1 MNKADQKFS
10 SHILSATSDVE
21 IFRNSKVAKA
31 VYLSKQETA
40 NSQFKNIEFTKQYA
54 AVRKWKA
61 IENLDKYLIEFE
73 ANFIK
78 SGGKVLWAR
87 DKEEAQKEISN
98 LLKKNFSKEVYYACA
113 ELGDEIQLS
122 EQLNKDE
129 VKSVSLNDTGAL
141 TSTVIAEANYFIA
154 DPGAIAFMDYT
165 GKLQQA
171 TSKARCIVAI
181 ASITDVLHNLTD
193 LNLFIPLTSSYT
205 KGETINRNTSLLFGS
220 RKTDETEGVQQLY
233 LLLIDNGRS
242 NILADEKARQ
252 TARCIKCGAC
262 AKVCPVSNT
271 TGETEGVYEGPV
283 NAIQAPIIKGYEKY
297 KHLAQ
302 ASTLCGVCTEVCPV
316 NINLHELFIHNRK
329 QIVNRQ
335 LNTQKEKWF
344 YLLWKKTMLNRDKY
358 SLGAFNSNKIVME
371 TVYEKVW
378 GTKENRPAFAKKSFN
393 EMWKERT

>member
-1 MNKADQKFS
+1 MNKADQKFT

-21 IFRNSKVAKA
+21 LYQNRKVAKSA
-31 VYLSKQETA
+31 YFSKQEKA
-40 NSQFKNIEFTKQYA
+40 NNQFKNIEVTKQYA

-87 DKEEAQKEISN
+87 DKEEAQKEIGTV
-98 LLKKNFSKEVYYACA
+98 LKKNFSKEVYYACS

-122 EQLNKDE
+122 EKLNKE
-129 VKSVSLNDTGAL
+129 EIKSVSLDDNVAL
-141 TSTVIAEANYFIA
+141 TSTVIAEASYIIA
-154 DPGAIAFMDYT
+154 DPGAIALMDYS
-165 GKLQQA
+165 GNLQQA
-171 TSKARCIVAI
+171 TSKARCIIAI
-181 ASITDVLHNLTD
+181 ASITDVLHNLID

-205 KGETINRNTSLLFGS
+205 KGEAINRSTSLLFGS
-220 RKTDETEGVQQLY
+220 RKADETEGVQELY

-271 TGETEGVYEGPV
+271 IGELDEVYESPI
-283 NAIQAPIIKGYEKY
+283 NAIQMPILKGYEEY

-302 ASTLCGVCTEVCPV
+302 ASTLCGVCTEACPV
-316 NINLHELFIHNRK
+316 NINLHEMFIHNRK

-335 LNTQKEKWF
+335 LNSQKEKWF
-344 YLLWKKTMLNRDKY
+344 YLLWKKTMLKRDKY
-358 SLGAFNSNKIVME
+358 SLGSFNSNKIVME

-378 GTKENRPAFAKKSFN
+378 GTKENRPTFAKKSFN

>member
-10 SHILSATSDVE
+10 SHILSATSDIE
-21 IFRNSKVAKA
+21 LHQNRKVAKSA
-31 VYLSKQETA
+31 YFSKQEKS
-40 NSQFKNIEFTKQYA
+40 NIQFKNIEVTKQYA

-61 IENLDKYLIEFE
+61 TENLDKYLIEFE

-78 SGGKVLWAR
+78 NGGKVLWAR
-87 DKEEAQKEISN
+87 DKEEAQKEIGTV
-98 LLKKNFSKEVYYACA
+98 LKKNFSKEVYYACS

-122 EQLNKDE
+122 EKLNKE
-129 VKSVSLNDTGAL
+129 EIKSVSLNETVAL
-141 TSTVIAEANYFIA
+141 TSTVIAEASYIIA
-154 DPGAIAFMDYT
+154 DPGAIALMDYT

-171 TSKARCIVAI
+171 TSKARCIIAI
-181 ASITDVLHNLTD
+181 ASITDVLHHLID

-205 KGETINRNTSLLFGS
+205 KGETINRSTSLLFGS
-220 RKTDETEGVQQLY
+220 RKADETEGVQELY

-271 TGETEGVYEGPV
+271 IGELDEVYESPI
-283 NAIQAPIIKGYEKY
+283 NAIQIPILKGYEEH

-335 LNTQKEKWF
+335 LNSQKEKWF
-344 YLLWKKTMLNRDKY
+344 YLLWKKTMLKRDKY
-358 SLGAFNSNKIVME
+358 SLGSFNSNKIVME
-371 TVYEKVW
+371 SVYEKVW
-378 GTKENRPAFAKKSFN
+378 GTKESRPSFAKKSFN

>member
-10 SHILSATSDVE
+10 SHILSASSDVE
-21 IFRNSKVAKA
+21 LYQNRKVAKSA
-31 VYLSKQETA
+31 YFSKQEKS
-40 NSQFKNIEFTKQYA
+40 NNQFKNIEVTKQYA

-87 DKEEAQKEISN
+87 DKEESQKEIGAV
-98 LLKKNFSKEVYYACA
+98 LKKNFSKEVYYACS

-122 EQLNKDE
+122 EKLNKE
-129 VKSVSLNDTGAL
+129 EIKSVSLDDTMAL
-141 TSTVIAEANYFIA
+141 TSTVIAEASYIIA
-154 DPGAIAFMDYT
+154 DPGAIALMDYT

-171 TSKARCIVAI
+171 TSKARCIIAI
-181 ASITDVLHNLTD
+181 ASITDVLHNIID

-205 KGETINRNTSLLFGS
+205 KGETINRSTSLLFGS
-220 RKTDETEGVQQLY
+220 RKADETEGVQELY

-271 TGETEGVYEGPV
+271 IGELDEVYESPI
-283 NAIQAPIIKGYEKY
+283 NAIQMPILKGYEEY

-316 NINLHELFIHNRK
+316 NINLHEMFIHNRK

-335 LNTQKEKWF
+335 LNSQKEKWF
-344 YLLWKKTMLNRDKY
+344 YLLWKKTMLKRDKY
-358 SLGAFNSNKIVME
+358 SLGSFNSNKIVME